1 MFSILANLGPE
12 LPIALLLM
20 GLMGL
25 RAKVWPKTSLW
36 IKATPAVVFD
46 MIDVYNGKQEDWG
59 RTTTR
64 VDMLDDRHHHFR
76 KTYSTALTTGEVR
89 SSSALFSIRQRTPS
103 QHITIER
110 QGLEGKSLNNEL
122 LSQTYDVVPERDGTR
137 LTMVYEWGPR
147 PLLAQLVARADLWGG
162 AYRLK
167 SLGETGVANNRV
179 YQWISAGVAIATG
192 ALSLAAFSTFL
203 GWMASLLLIVSL
215 FVHEFGHLLAYRLI
229 GQPWGRMIF
238 LPFLGAIAI
247 PRLHYSSQAQ
257 IVFSALMGPGFSM
270 LLVAAC
276 MIYLNYVDS
285 ANVLIILL
293 GLITIVLNI
302 FNLLPVEPL
311 DGGVALRSVLNRL
324 FGTYAR
330 YALMAIGVLFAV
342 LGLYLSQLL
351 LVVFG
356 FIAIA
361 MNFRKRP
368 VDTSLASLTRWQ
380 VGASLAGY
388 FGIIAGYFI
397 LLLSFRDLGSVF
409 EAVKVLTPSV

>member
-1 MFSILANLGPE
+1 
-12 LPIALLLM
+12 
-20 GLMGL
+20 
-25 RAKVWPKTSLW
+25 
-36 IKATPAVVFD
+36 
-46 MIDVYNGKQEDWG
+46 
-59 RTTTR
+59 
-64 VDMLDDRHHHFR
+64 
-76 KTYSTALTTGEVR
+76 
-89 SSSALFSIRQRTPS
+89 
-103 QHITIER
+103 
-110 QGLEGKSLNNEL
+110 
-122 LSQTYDVVPERDGTR
+122 
-137 LTMVYEWGPR
+137 
-147 PLLAQLVARADLWGG
+147 
-162 AYRLK
+162 
-167 SLGETGVANNRV
+167 
-179 YQWISAGVAIATG
+179 
-192 ALSLAAFSTFL
+192 
-203 GWMASLLLIVSL
+203 
-215 FVHEFGHLLAYRLI
+215 
-229 GQPWGRMIF
+229 
-238 LPFLGAIAI
+238 
-247 PRLHYSSQAQ
+247 
-257 IVFSALMGPGFSM
+257 
-270 LLVAAC
+270 
-276 MIYLNYVDS
+276 
-285 ANVLIILL
+285 
-293 GLITIVLNI
+293 VLNI